1 MIRRFSI
8 PFSLT
13 LLALLGLIVAPLAGV
28 LLWLGA
34 ETTGALEHRN
44 VHQRMTGLSAAV
56 EGFLRNGVE
65 QMILMGDTL
74 ADTPGFLPVNADAV
88 GTQAAE
94 AADMSR
100 LEQLAGLLGRRS
112 LIAAAF
118 VGYANGHFL
127 YAGRA
132 DTLSAG
138 QRGDYGAA
146 GDRTIIL
153 RRIDGHGPARRE
165 TWWLRTPD
173 GRIGPPRH
181 RANDYDPRRRPWYVE
196 AVAADRP
203 VLTEPYL
210 FADADVMG
218 ISAGL
223 PLPNAGGVFGY
234 DITLDTLSTLI
245 AAYKLTPNSVVM
257 VGGPSGVLARSRAC
271 APSELA
277 PAEPGCLPGDSEA
290 RTALEQL
297 MRQAQVEGEEGRQR
311 QRARIGA
318 SADEYQLYVDAM
330 PVLLDRTFV
339 VAAAVPVSELS
350 ATARALLQRSAL
362 AAAAVIAVATLAA
375 LAGSLLL
382 SRPLIQI
389 ARKTERIR
397 HLDFSDRRPV
407 QSRIRE
413 VVQLSQSIERMRDG
427 LHNFGRYVSR
437 GLVEQIMHS
446 PEATGMRGVR
456 RDVTVMFTDIEGFSR
471 IAEQLRPEVL
481 TQRLSH
487 YFETLE
493 PAIAGNRGTIDKYI
507 GDSIMAYWNAPQ
519 TDDDHVFHA
528 CRAALEAAAASRKLA
543 GKWQSRGRPA
553 FRTRFGLHTGGAV
566 VGNVGTRERINY
578 TLVGPVANQASRL
591 EGLNKVYGT
600 DVLASGDVRRLAGDR
615 LVWRAIDRVVAAG
628 TTEPHDLHEPLALS
642 EGAADPG
649 SDAAF
654 LAAWDAARADYVAGR
669 FNKALMRFRAALELR
684 PEDGPCRVFIAR
696 CTAFEARGV
705 PAGWDGLW
713 RFDHK

>member
-44 VHQRMTGLSAAV
+44 VTQRMTGLSAAV

-65 QMILMGDTL
+65 QIILMGDTL

-132 DTLSAG
+132 DTLSAE
-138 QRGDYGAA
+138 QRNEYGAPA
-146 GDRTIIL
+146 DATIIL
-153 RRIDGHGPARRE
+153 RRIDGHGPTRRE

-173 GRIGPPRH
+173 GKIGAPRS
-181 RANDYDPRRRPWYVE
+181 RDNDYDPRQRPWYVE
-196 AVAADRP
+196 AIATDRP
-203 VLTEPYL
+203 VLTEPYV
-210 FADADVMG
+210 FANADVMG

-257 VGGPSGVLARSRAC
+257 VGGPSGTLAQSRAC
-271 APSELA
+271 APSE
-277 PAEPGCLPGDSEA
+277 PGCLPGGAEA
-290 RTALEQL
+290 RAALEQL
-297 MRQAQVEGEEGRQR
+297 MRQVQVQAEGGRNR

-318 SADEYQLYVDAM
+318 SANEYELYVDPM
-330 PVLLDRTFV
+330 PVMFDRTFV

-350 ATARALLQRSAL
+350 VTARALLRRSAL
-362 AAAAVIAVATLAA
+362 AAAAVIAVAVLAA

-382 SRPLIQI
+382 SRPLTQI

-397 HLDFSDRRPV
+397 QLDFSDRRLV

-413 VVQLSQSIERMRDG
+413 VMQLSQSVERMRDG

-446 PEATGMRGVR
+446 PEATGMRGVNR
-456 RDVTVMFTDIEGFSR
+456 EVTVMFTDIEGFSR
-471 IAEQLRPEVL
+471 IAERLRPEVL
-481 TQRLSH
+481 TRRLSH

-493 PAIAGNRGTIDKYI
+493 PAIAGNHGTIDKYI

-528 CRAALEAAAASRKLA
+528 CRAAVQAAAASRTLA

-615 LVWRAIDRVVAAG
+615 FVWRAIDRVVAAG

-642 EGAADPG
+642 TDEDASAH
-649 SDAAF
+649 AAF
-654 LAAWDAARADYVAGR
+654 LEKWDAARADYVAGR
-669 FNKALMRFRAALELR
+669 FNKALMGFRAAQEMR
-684 PEDGPCRVFIAR
+684 PQDGPSRVFIAR
-696 CTAFEARGV
+696 CTAFEAEGV
-705 PAGWDGLW
+705 PAGWDGVW

>member
-1 MIRRFSI
+1 MIRRLSI

-44 VHQRMTGLSAAV
+44 VHQRMTGLSTAV

-65 QMILMGDTL
+65 QIILMGDTL

-118 VGYANGHFL
+118 VGYASGHFF

-132 DTLSAG
+132 DTLSAE
-138 QRGDYGAA
+138 QRGEYGAA
-146 GDRTIIL
+146 DDRTIIL
-153 RRIDGHGPARRE
+153 RRIDGHGPTRRE
-165 TWWLRTPD
+165 TWWLRAPD
-173 GRIGPPRH
+173 GKIGAPRS
-181 RANDYDPRRRPWYVE
+181 RDNDYDPRRRPWYVE
-196 AVAADRP
+196 AVASGRP

-210 FADADVMG
+210 FANADVRG

-257 VGGPSGVLARSRAC
+257 VGGPSGVLAQSGAC
-271 APSELA
+271 APS
-277 PAEPGCLPGDSEA
+277 EPGCLPGDGEA
-290 RTALEQL
+290 RAALEQL
-297 MRQAQVEGEEGRQR
+297 MRQVQGRNR

-318 SADEYQLYVDAM
+318 SANEYELYVDPM
-330 PVLLDRTFV
+330 PVMFGRTFV

-350 ATARALLQRSAL
+350 VTARALLQRSAM
-362 AAAAVIAVATLAA
+362 AAAVVIAVAVLAA

-382 SRPLIQI
+382 SRPLTQI

-413 VVQLSQSIERMRDG
+413 VMQLSQSIERMRDG

-446 PEATGMRGVR
+446 PEATGMRGVQR
-456 RDVTVMFTDIEGFSR
+456 EVTVMFTDIEGFSR
-471 IAEQLRPEVL
+471 IAERLRPEVL
-481 TQRLSH
+481 TRRLSH
-487 YFETLE
+487 YFGTLE
-493 PAIAGNRGTIDKYI
+493 PAIAENRGTIDKYI

-528 CRAALEAAAASRKLA
+528 CRAALQAAAASRTLA
-543 GKWQSRGRPA
+543 GKWQARGRPA
-553 FRTRFGLHTGGAV
+553 FRTRFGIHTGGAV

-591 EGLNKVYGT
+591 EGLNKVYDT

-615 LVWRAIDRVVAAG
+615 LVWRAIDRVVASG
-628 TTEPHDLHEPLALS
+628 TTEPHDLYEPLALS
-642 EGAADPG
+642 EGIAAAGPDT
-649 SDAAF
+649 AF
-654 LAAWDAARADYVAGR
+654 LAKWESARADYIAGR
-669 FNKALMRFRAALELR
+669 FNKALMGFCAAQELR
-684 PEDGPCRVFIAR
+684 PQDGPCRVFIAR
-696 CTAFEARGV
+696 CTAFETEGV
-705 PAGWDGLW
+705 PGDWDGIW